1 MTTTAKIELAAG
13 NVKAIR
19 AHGSALAAGI
29 IKADAVHAGTLGKVY
44 AAAIKQ
50 FEQDVKKVG
59 AAHVKLILAEFK
71 TGFAQSAIE
80 AGITWSEKTVQNKLS
95 VFNGIA
101 RLLAKDVD
109 ASALVAG
116 CTSEAQVKSAVTK
129 AEEAAGTSTGRG
141 AKADAGKDADKDG
154 KGAKPDGK
162 EKTATGAATVK
173 PADVDLLAPQ
183 AIGAALGL
191 ITRTLKSIP
200 DANGDKAS
208 ALEALDEIIGLIFAE
223 YPAVKKVAAEAG
235 KGKGK

>member
-162 EKTATGAATVK
+162 EKTETGTVIHTPAMPDMLTPQGLVAAMG
-173 PADVDLLAPQ
+173 LMLR
-183 AIGAALGL
+183 AI
-191 ITRTLKSIP
+191 
-200 DANGDKAS
+200 KAVPVS
-208 ALEALDEIIGLIFAE
+208 GHQGGALDAMDELTGFIMSE
-223 YPAVKKVAAEAG
+223 YPAVKKLVAAAG
-235 KGKGK
+235 KPKK

>member
-162 EKTATGAATVK
+162 EKTETGTVIHTPATPDMLTPQGLVAAMG
-173 PADVDLLAPQ
+173 LMLR
-183 AIGAALGL
+183 AI
-191 ITRTLKSIP
+191 
-200 DANGDKAS
+200 KAVPVS
-208 ALEALDEIIGLIFAE
+208 GHQEGALDAMDELTGFIMSE
-223 YPAVKKVAAEAG
+223 YPAVKKLVAAAG
-235 KGKGK
+235 KPKK